1 MPKVYATDG
10 IVPVVDP
17 SSFVHPTAV
26 LIGDVVVGPEC
37 YIGPGASLRAD
48 MGRIVMK
55 KGSNFQDNCV
65 AHTFAGGEVV
75 LEEKANIGHGAILHG
90 CHIHEQVLVGM
101 NSVIMD
107 GAVVGENAII
117 GALSLV
123 PAEMQVPDRKI
134 AVGNPAKVV
143 KEASDETVKW
153 KTEGTELY
161 RTLPRESHASLK
173 ELRIDDVLSDPA
185 IPDRDPY
192 NGKQKALFKTWDRS
206 G

>member
-107 GAVVGENAII
+107 GAEI
-117 GALSLV
+117 GAYCFVAALAFVRAGFKV
-123 PAEMQVPDRKI
+123 PERKVI
-134 AVGNPAKVV
+134 AGIPAKILRDVT
-143 KEASDETVKW
+143 EQETGW
-153 KTEGTELY
+153 KTEADEDYISIRLRSHAGLELVEALTELDNDA
-161 RTLPRESHASLK
+161 PR
-173 ELRIDDVLSDPA
+173 IT
-185 IPDRDPY
+185 PDGVPPLYIAR
-192 NGKQKALFKTWDRS
+192 NK
-206 G
+206 